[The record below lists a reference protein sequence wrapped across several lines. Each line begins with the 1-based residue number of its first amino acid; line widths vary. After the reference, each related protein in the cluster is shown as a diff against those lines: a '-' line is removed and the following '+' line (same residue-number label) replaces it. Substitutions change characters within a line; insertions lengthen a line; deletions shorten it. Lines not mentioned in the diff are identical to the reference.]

1 MKIDTHMHTPL
12 CGHAVGT
19 PEEFVAFASARGID
33 LITFTCHVPLGP
45 DHIFGGGNIRMAPDQ
60 LPRYNE
66 VVAAAAEYGESLG
79 VRVLRGIEA
88 EIFPDPDAIRR
99 MRETI
104 DGSGFDFVLGSLHHH
119 LPGYRDWLDETG
131 LLEDEDVIRT
141 YFKQLVGG
149 VRSGIYDSIAHP
161 DVIRIY
167 GTVEPFPAEAY
178 RPEIEEFLD
187 ALVEE
192 DHCMEV
198 NTSGLIKGV
207 FEVHP
212 APVVLDWAAERGV
225 RLTMGSDAHAP
236 DQVGQHFD
244 AVRGMLR
251 RKGFRSLHYF
261 EGRERREIPLA
272 D

>member
-1 MKIDTHMHTPL
+1 
-12 CGHAVGT
+12 
-19 PEEFVAFASARGID
+19 
-33 LITFTCHVPLGP
+33 
-45 DHIFGGGNIRMAPDQ
+45 
-60 LPRYNE
+60 
-66 VVAAAAEYGESLG
+66 
-79 VRVLRGIEA
+79 
-88 EIFPDPDAIRR
+88 
-99 MRETI
+99 
-104 DGSGFDFVLGSLHHH
+104 
-119 LPGYRDWLDETG
+119 
-131 LLEDEDVIRT
+131 
-141 YFKQLVGG
+141 
-149 VRSGIYDSIAHP
+149 
-161 DVIRIY
+161 
-167 GTVEPFPAEAY
+167 
-178 RPEIEEFLD
+178 
-187 ALVEE
+187 
-192 DHCMEV
+192 MEV